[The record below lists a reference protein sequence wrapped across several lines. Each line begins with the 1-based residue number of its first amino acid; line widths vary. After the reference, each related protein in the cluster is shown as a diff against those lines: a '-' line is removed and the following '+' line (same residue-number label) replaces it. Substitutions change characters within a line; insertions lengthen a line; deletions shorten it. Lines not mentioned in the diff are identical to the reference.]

1 MTMPVITTYRTTDTV
16 STPEGQ
22 AIVIAKITE
31 FLTDI
36 SANVFGPLDLVNLQ
50 MIGGRIYIHLS
61 DALNRADI
69 GPEYYNLEKASM

>member
-1 MTMPVITTYRTTDTV
+1 MAVITTYRTTDTV

-22 AIVIAKITE
+22 AAVLAKTAE
-31 FLTDI
+31 FFSDLT
-36 SANVFGPLDLVNLQ
+36 AGVFGQLDLVNLQ

-69 GPEYYNLEKASM
+69 PPEYYNLEKASM